1 MWRRPTRFRWTTL
14 SGLIVGLIEAIKD
27 FNEAKVEENSTIS
40 KFLIENDEVG
50 LE

>member
-1 MWRRPTRFRWTTL
+1 MEEVDEVSVDDP
-14 SGLIVGLIEAIKD
+14 IGLIEAKKD
-27 FNEAKVEENSTIS
+27 FNEAKVEENGTIS

>member
-1 MWRRPTRFRWTTL
+1 MEEVDEVSVDDP
-14 SGLIVGLIEAIKD
+14 IGLIEAIKD
-27 FNEAKVEENSTIS
+27 FNEAKVEENGTIS

>member
-1 MWRRPTRFRWTTL
+1 VEEADEVSVDDPI
-14 SGLIVGLIEAIKD
+14 GLIVGLIEAIKD